1 MNPEVK
7 AEWLAAL
14 RSGAYKQAQA
24 RLFDPE
30 TGGYCCLG
38 VLCDIAEKR
47 GVIKRRVDDD
57 GIVWFGNS
65 YTVVEDRR
73 VREWAGL
80 DCSNPEL
87 PHVKG
92 PDYVSSSAAGHN
104 DNGLSFAEIADLIE
118 QHL

>member
-1 MNPEVK
+1 MMNPEVK

-47 GVIKRRVDDD
+47 GDRK
-57 GIVWFGNS
+57 S
-65 YTVVEDRR
+65 VV
-73 VREWAGL
+73 
-80 DCSNPEL
+80 
-87 PHVKG
+87 
-92 PDYVSSSAAGHN
+92 
-104 DNGLSFAEIADLIE
+104 
-118 QHL
+118 